1 MEFLQPWHLILL
13 LVAFVPMIVIV
24 IAVVRLLNAQRRK
37 IERS

>member
-1 MEFLQPWHLILL
+1 MRFFQPCLILL
-13 LVAFVPMIVIV
+13 LIVFVPFIAIV